1 MQSVAES
8 NMSEPRERVVW
19 RWLAALLGMALLT
32 GCAGEPPRPAPDP
45 SKVELAVADRAGYDA
60 AIAKLRGHVVL
71 VDFWASWCEPCVAN
85 FPHMIALAD
94 QHWND
99 GLRVVTV
106 SMDSSA
112 AADKTLAFLTAQ
124 RAGVATN
131 LISQFGGGSQSVQA
145 FEIPHGA
152 LPCYKLYDRMGKLRQ
167 VFALD
172 PAAKQQYSLQ
182 EVDTAVELLLA
193 E

>member
-1 MQSVAES
+1 
-8 NMSEPRERVVW
+8 MSEPSERVAW
-19 RWLAALLGMALLT
+19 RWLAALLGTALLT
-32 GCAGEPPRPAPDP
+32 GCAGETPRAAPAPAP
-45 SKVELAVADRAGYDA
+45 RKVELAVADRAAYDTT
-60 AIAKLRGHVVL
+60 IAKELGHVVL

-94 QHWND
+94 RHWNG

-106 SMDSSA
+106 SMDSPA
-112 AADKTLAFLTAQ
+112 AADKTLAFLTDQ

-152 LPCYKLYDRMGKLRQ
+152 LPCYKLYDRMGKLRH

-172 PAAKQQYSLQ
+172 PAAKQQYTLQ
-182 EVDTAVELLLA
+182 EVDAAVELLLA